1 MTEFFRNTTHECPNS
16 NHSFAILLHKF
27 GYLGTVFLRKCMQT
41 LTLLTLSSDTK
52 KGCCDIDCYACDM
65 LCGQW
70 ESLVVIIDS
79 SNTYPAQFRVPT
91 QWGLIIQA
99 QIISLN
105 YYDGNN

>member
-1 MTEFFRNTTHECPNS
+1 MNAPTVTTVLQFNLINS
-16 NHSFAILLHKF
+16 DTLVRF
-27 GYLGTVFLRKCMQT
+27 FLRKCMQT
-41 LTLLTLSSDTK
+41 LTLLTLSRDTK
-52 KGCCDIDCYACDM
+52 KGCCDIDCNACDM